1 MSFNNMSVTSIFSE
15 MKSIQT
21 SSTANTKTF
30 ETSASI
36 NLRPPP
42 IDRNKSFDEDD
53 FSGKPIVTKKV
64 NTAPINAALY
74 SVADLQMATDSFSA
88 ENLIGEG
95 SLGRVYRAQFD
106 DGKVCCS
113 LSLGAYHAFQFY
125 DINTYAHITPKFHAL
140 FQL

>member
-1 MSFNNMSVTSIFSE
+1 MSVTSIFAE

-53 FSGKPIVTKKV
+53 FSGKPVVTKKA

-113 LSLGAYHAFQFY
+113 LSGGLSC
-125 DINTYAHITPKFHAL
+125 IPIL
-140 FQL
+140 